1 MRGFGGERVI
11 RSLISYP
18 RSISAKVVNATIGY
32 KIKQDFEMELHREYM
47 AKCARICTENT
58 AKLSDGSYIGIEY
71 SEMLHPKP
79 KDNRTAEEI
88 AMDVIAKAGIEV
100 I

>member
-1 MRGFGGERVI
+1 M
-11 RSLISYP
+11 
-18 RSISAKVVNATIGY
+18 SAKAVNSTIGY
-32 KIKQDFEMELHREYM
+32 KIKQDFETELHREYM

-58 AKLSDGSYIGIEY
+58 AKLSGGSYIGLEY
-71 SEMLHPKP
+71 SEIIHPKP

-88 AMDVIAKAGIEV
+88 VMDVIAKAGIEV

>member
-1 MRGFGGERVI
+1 M
-11 RSLISYP
+11 
-18 RSISAKVVNATIGY
+18 SARAVNATIGY

-58 AKLSDGSYIGIEY
+58 AKLSCGSYIGLEY
-71 SEMLHPKP
+71 SEIIHPKP

-88 AMDVIAKAGIEV
+88 VMDVIAKAGIEV

>member
-1 MRGFGGERVI
+1 M
-11 RSLISYP
+11 
-18 RSISAKVVNATIGY
+18 SAKAVNATIGY
-32 KIKQDFEMELHREYM
+32 KIKQDFEMELRREYM

-58 AKLSDGSYIGIEY
+58 AKLSGGSYIGLEY
-71 SEMLHPKP
+71 SEILHPKP

-88 AMDVIAKAGIEV
+88 VMDVIAKAGIEV

>member
-1 MRGFGGERVI
+1 M
-11 RSLISYP
+11 
-18 RSISAKVVNATIGY
+18 SARAVNATIGY
-32 KIKQDFEMELHREYM
+32 KIKQDFEIELHREYI

-58 AKLSDGSYIGIEY
+58 AKISRGSYMGLEY
-71 SEMLHPKP
+71 SEILHKRP

-88 AMDVIAKAGIEV
+88 VADIIAKAGIEV

>member
-1 MRGFGGERVI
+1 M
-11 RSLISYP
+11 
-18 RSISAKVVNATIGY
+18 SAKAVNATIGY

-58 AKLSDGSYIGIEY
+58 AKLSGGSYIGIEY

-88 AMDVIAKAGIEV
+88 VMDVIAKAGIEV

>member
-1 MRGFGGERVI
+1 MSA
-11 RSLISYP
+11 RS
-18 RSISAKVVNATIGY
+18 VNATIVY
-32 KIKQDFEMELHREYM
+32 KIKQEFEIELHREYM

-58 AKLSDGSYIGIEY
+58 AKISGGSYIGLEY
-71 SEMLHPKP
+71 SEILHQKQ

-88 AMDVIAKAGIEV
+88 VADVIAKAGIEV

>member
-1 MRGFGGERVI
+1 M
-11 RSLISYP
+11 
-18 RSISAKVVNATIGY
+18 SAKAVNATIGY

-47 AKCARICTENT
+47 AKCVRICTENT
-58 AKLSDGSYIGIEY
+58 AKLSGGSYIGIEY
-71 SEMLHPKP
+71 SEIIHPKP

-88 AMDVIAKAGIEV
+88 VMDVIAKAGIEV

>member
-1 MRGFGGERVI
+1 M
-11 RSLISYP
+11 
-18 RSISAKVVNATIGY
+18 SARAVNSTICY
-32 KIKQDFEMELHREYM
+32 KIKHDFEEEIHREYM

-58 AKLSDGSYIGIEY
+58 AKLSVGSYIGLEY
-71 SEMLHPKP
+71 SEIINPKP

-88 AMDVIAKAGIEV
+88 VMDVIAKAGIEV

>member
-1 MRGFGGERVI
+1 M
-11 RSLISYP
+11 
-18 RSISAKVVNATIGY
+18 SARAVNATIGY
-32 KIKQDFEMELHREYM
+32 KIKQDFEEELHREYM

-58 AKLSDGSYIGIEY
+58 AKLSGGSYIGIEY

-88 AMDVIAKAGIEV
+88 VADVIAKAGIEV

>member
-18 RSISAKVVNATIGY
+18 RSISARAVNATIGY

-58 AKLSDGSYIGIEY
+58 AKISGGSYIGLEY
-71 SEMLHPKP
+71 SKILHQKP

-88 AMDVIAKAGIEV
+88 AADIIKLAGIEV

>member
-1 MRGFGGERVI
+1 M
-11 RSLISYP
+11 
-18 RSISAKVVNATIGY
+18 SAKAVNATIGY
-32 KIKQDFEMELHREYM
+32 KIKQEFEIELHREYM

-58 AKLSDGSYIGIEY
+58 AKLSGGSYIGIEY
-71 SEMLHPKP
+71 SEMFHPKP

-88 AMDVIAKAGIEV
+88 VMDVIAKAGIEV

>member
-1 MRGFGGERVI
+1 M
-11 RSLISYP
+11 
-18 RSISAKVVNATIGY
+18 SARAVNATIGY
-32 KIKQDFEMELHREYM
+32 KIKQEFEIELHREYI

-58 AKLSDGSYIGIEY
+58 AKLSGGSYIGLEY
-71 SEMLHPKP
+71 SEIIHPKS

-88 AMDVIAKAGIEV
+88 VMDVIAKAGIEV

>member
-1 MRGFGGERVI
+1 M
-11 RSLISYP
+11 
-18 RSISAKVVNATIGY
+18 SAKAVNATIGY

-58 AKLSDGSYIGIEY
+58 AKLSVGSYIGLEY
-71 SEMLHPKP
+71 SEIIHQKP

-88 AMDVIAKAGIEV
+88 VMDVIAKAGIEV

>member
-1 MRGFGGERVI
+1 M
-11 RSLISYP
+11 
-18 RSISAKVVNATIGY
+18 SARAVNATIGY
-32 KIKQDFEMELHREYM
+32 KIKQDFETELHREYI

-58 AKLSDGSYIGIEY
+58 AKLSGGSYIGIEY
-71 SEMLHPKP
+71 SEMLHPKS

-88 AMDVIAKAGIEV
+88 VMDVIAKAGIEV

>member
-1 MRGFGGERVI
+1 M
-11 RSLISYP
+11 
-18 RSISAKVVNATIGY
+18 SAKAVNATIGY

-58 AKLSDGSYIGIEY
+58 AKPSAGSYIGLEY
-71 SEMLHPKP
+71 SEIIHPKP

-88 AMDVIAKAGIEV
+88 VMDVIAKAGIEV

>member
-1 MRGFGGERVI
+1 M
-11 RSLISYP
+11 
-18 RSISAKVVNATIGY
+18 SAKAVNATIGY

-58 AKLSDGSYIGIEY
+58 AKLSGGSYIGLEY
-71 SEMLHPKP
+71 SEIIHQKP

-88 AMDVIAKAGIEV
+88 VVDVIAKAGIEV

>member
-1 MRGFGGERVI
+1 M
-11 RSLISYP
+11 
-18 RSISAKVVNATIGY
+18 SAKAVNATIGY
-32 KIKQDFEMELHREYM
+32 KIKQDFEEELHREYM

-58 AKLSDGSYIGIEY
+58 AKLSGGSYIGIEY

-88 AMDVIAKAGIEV
+88 VMDVIAKAGIEV

>member
-1 MRGFGGERVI
+1 M
-11 RSLISYP
+11 
-18 RSISAKVVNATIGY
+18 SAKAVNATIGY

-58 AKLSDGSYIGIEY
+58 AKLSGGSYIGLEY
-71 SEMLHPKP
+71 SEIIHQKS

-88 AMDVIAKAGIEV
+88 VMDVIAKAGIEV

>member
-1 MRGFGGERVI
+1 M
-11 RSLISYP
+11 
-18 RSISAKVVNATIGY
+18 SARAVNATIGY

-58 AKLSDGSYIGIEY
+58 AKLSGGSYIGIEY
-71 SEMLHPKP
+71 SEMLHPKS

-88 AMDVIAKAGIEV
+88 VMDVIAKAGIEV

>member
-1 MRGFGGERVI
+1 MT
-11 RSLISYP
+11 
-18 RSISAKVVNATIGY
+18 AKAVNATIGY

-47 AKCARICTENT
+47 AKCVRICTENT
-58 AKLSDGSYIGIEY
+58 AKLSGGSYIGIEY
-71 SEMLHPKP
+71 SEIIHPKP

-88 AMDVIAKAGIEV
+88 VMDVIAKAGIEV

>member
-1 MRGFGGERVI
+1 M
-11 RSLISYP
+11 
-18 RSISAKVVNATIGY
+18 SAKAVNATIGY

-58 AKLSDGSYIGIEY
+58 AKLSGGSYIGLEY
-71 SEMLHPKP
+71 SEIIHQKP

-88 AMDVIAKAGIEV
+88 VADVITKAGIEV